1 MEGDSFI
8 ATHLSCATLMFVVL
22 CGTWQALREQSSYRR
37 AKSHKHHLDL
47 DKKMEAEGSTTQRK
61 RSKFSD
67 KPDVVEEKTE
77 VELKIEEPAIKVEVE
92 VEENGV
98 EEKAFDQGDINKVV
112 EGDMATA
119 GDLEMKE
126 VKIEKTNGIEESEKS
141 VKDADTEMSEA
152 PATTEPAVKV
162 RRIF

>member
-1 MEGDSFI
+1 
-8 ATHLSCATLMFVVL
+8 
-22 CGTWQALREQSSYRR
+22 
-37 AKSHKHHLDL
+37 
-47 DKKMEAEGSTTQRK
+47 MEAEGSTTQRK

-77 VELKIEEPAIKVEVE
+77 VELKIEEPAIKVEVK

-126 VKIEKTNGIEESEKS
+126 VKIEKTNGIEESEKI

-162 RRIF
+162 RHIF

>member
-77 VELKIEEPAIKVEVE
+77 VELKIEEPAIKVEVK

-98 EEKAFDQGDINKVV
+98 EEKPFDQGDINKVV
-112 EGDMATA
+112 EGDTATA

-126 VKIEKTNGIEESEKS
+126 VKVEKTNGIEESEKI

-162 RRIF
+162 

>member
-1 MEGDSFI
+1 
-8 ATHLSCATLMFVVL
+8 
-22 CGTWQALREQSSYRR
+22 
-37 AKSHKHHLDL
+37 
-47 DKKMEAEGSTTQRK
+47 MEAEGSTTQRK

-77 VELKIEEPAIKVEVE
+77 VELKIEEPAIKVEVK

-98 EEKAFDQGDINKVV
+98 EEKPFDQGDINKVV
-112 EGDMATA
+112 EGDTATA

-126 VKIEKTNGIEESEKS
+126 VKVEKTNGIEESEKI

-162 RRIF
+162 

>member
-8 ATHLSCATLMFVVL
+8 TSHLSCATLMFIVL
-22 CGTWQALREQSSYRR
+22 CWTWQALREQSSYRR

-77 VELKIEEPAIKVEVE
+77 VELKIEEPAIKVEVK

-98 EEKAFDQGDINKVV
+98 EEKTFDQEDINKVV

-119 GDLEMKE
+119 GDLEME
-126 VKIEKTNGIEESEKS
+126 VKIEKANGIEESEKS

-162 RRIF
+162 RCIF

>member
-1 MEGDSFI
+1 
-8 ATHLSCATLMFVVL
+8 
-22 CGTWQALREQSSYRR
+22 
-37 AKSHKHHLDL
+37 
-47 DKKMEAEGSTTQRK
+47 MEAEGSTTQRK

-77 VELKIEEPAIKVEVE
+77 VVELKIEEPAIKVEVK

-98 EEKAFDQGDINKVV
+98 DEKPFDQGDINKVV
-112 EGDMATA
+112 EGDIATA
-119 GDLEMKE
+119 GDLEMEE

-162 RRIF
+162 RCIF